1 MAAALPWIMTAF
13 AAAGTVMQADA
24 ASDARKQGRANQ
36 RVLHEQTAE
45 EVRRL
50 QKQQFETEQRGAAA
64 AAASGTG
71 AGSTSQIAYL
81 DQMRKDHRDELAWLR
96 KSGSSRARAAGMEG
110 RLASKQATAAALGSA
125 ASTASNAYSYFGP
138 KKT

>member
-1 MAAALPWIMTAF
+1 MAAALPWITTAF

-36 RVLHEQTAE
+36 RALQEQTAE
-45 EVRRL
+45 ESRRL
-50 QKQQFETEQRGAAA
+50 RRQQLETEQRGAAA

-71 AGSTSQIAYL
+71 AGSTSQTSYL
-81 DQMRKDHRDELAWLR
+81 DQMRRDHLDELSWLR
-96 KSGSSRARAAGMEG
+96 KSGASRANAARTEG
-110 RLASKQATAAALGSA
+110 NLAGKQATATALGSA

-138 KKT
+138 KG